1 MVVSE
6 YDARA
11 YYSWEGNKKIVKNV
25 KLELRIRE
33 SDKII
38 WEAS

>member
-11 YYSWEGNKKIVKNV
+11 YYSWEESKKIVKNV
-25 KLELRIRE
+25 KIELRIRE